1 MPRQDAARHEHN
13 HGPFLPPAREEWRE
27 FANKKEAKMN
37 KNLYVGNLSQKVT
50 EDDLRNNFSEA
61 GAVASV
67 SIIKDKFSGVSRG
80 FGFVEMET
88 EEGATEAI
96 KKFNGGDLDGKT
108 ITVNEAR
115 PKTES
120 SGPRRDGG
128 GRGPGGGGYRG
139 GRGGGGGGRY

>member
-1 MPRQDAARHEHN
+1 
-13 HGPFLPPAREEWRE
+13 
-27 FANKKEAKMN
+27 MN

-88 EEGATEAI
+88 EEGAQEAI

-128 GRGPGGGGYRG
+128 GRGPGGGGFRG
-139 GRGGGGGGRY
+139 GRGGAGGGGGRGRY

>member
-1 MPRQDAARHEHN
+1 
-13 HGPFLPPAREEWRE
+13 
-27 FANKKEAKMN
+27 MN

-61 GAVASV
+61 GEVASV

-80 FGFVEMET
+80 FGFVEMAT
-88 EEGATEAI
+88 EEGAAEAI
-96 KKFNGGDLDGKT
+96 KKFNGGDLIGKT
-108 ITVNEAR
+108 ITVNVAK

-120 SGPRRDGG
+120 RGPRRDGG

-139 GRGGGGGGRY
+139 GGRGRY

>member
-1 MPRQDAARHEHN
+1 
-13 HGPFLPPAREEWRE
+13 
-27 FANKKEAKMN
+27 MN

-50 EDDLRNNFSEA
+50 DDDLRKNFSEA
-61 GAVASV
+61 GTVV
-67 SIIKDKFSGVSRG
+67 SAAIIKDKFSGVSRG

-88 EEGATEAI
+88 EEGAQEAI

-120 SGPRRDGG
+120 SGPRRDQD
-128 GRGPGGGGYRG
+128 RGGGGFRG
-139 GRGGGGGGRY
+139 GRGGSGGGGRGRY

>member
-1 MPRQDAARHEHN
+1 
-13 HGPFLPPAREEWRE
+13 
-27 FANKKEAKMN
+27 MN

-50 EDDLRNNFSEA
+50 DEDLRNNFSEA
-61 GAVASV
+61 GAVVSASV
-67 SIIKDKFSGVSRG
+67 IKDKFSGVSRG

-88 EEGATEAI
+88 EEGAQEAI

-120 SGPRRDGG
+120 GPKRDN
-128 GRGPGGGGYRG
+128 RGGGGFRG
-139 GRGGGGGGRY
+139 GRGGGGGRGRY

>member
-1 MPRQDAARHEHN
+1 MNMTLLHFYPVPGWSGRAI
-13 HGPFLPPAREEWRE
+13 REQLRRR
-27 FANKKEAKMN
+27 KMN

-67 SIIKDKFSGVSRG
+67 SVIKDKFSGVSRG

-88 EEGATEAI
+88 EEGAQEAI

-128 GRGPGGGGYRG
+128 GRGPGGGGGFRG
-139 GRGGGGGGRY
+139 GRGGAGGGGGRGRY

>member
-1 MPRQDAARHEHN
+1 
-13 HGPFLPPAREEWRE
+13 
-27 FANKKEAKMN
+27 MN

-50 EDDLRNNFSEA
+50 DDDLRKNFSEA
-61 GAVASV
+61 GAVVSASV
-67 SIIKDKFSGVSRG
+67 IKDKFSGVSRG

-88 EEGATEAI
+88 EEGAQEAI

-120 SGPRRDGG
+120 GGPRRDQDRGG
-128 GRGPGGGGYRG
+128 GSFRG
-139 GRGGGGGGRY
+139 GRGGGGGGRGRY